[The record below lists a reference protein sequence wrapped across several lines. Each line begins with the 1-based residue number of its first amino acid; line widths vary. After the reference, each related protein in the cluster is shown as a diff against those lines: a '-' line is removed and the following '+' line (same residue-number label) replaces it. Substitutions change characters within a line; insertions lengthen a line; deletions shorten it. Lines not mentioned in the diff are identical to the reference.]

1 MASIENQSLTEELL
15 EAFKE
20 KTYDTC
26 VSNLTK
32 THRVNLKKFKRERLP
47 EGTWIN
53 TKRFVNNSNRP
64 VADAMFSLFG
74 EFSNQAGTEVRDT
87 MIGWSYDNFR
97 LLERVF
103 KVALDQRKI
112 TLRVWLE
119 NMANEHTPG
128 DELTLYVLARMYRRH
143 VYVYTQ
149 MFWWTTILYTLPV
162 TEQELLSQCEV
173 VLVYIKDGVYG
184 ELDRIRCPA
193 KKGTHAATAQVQSE
207 IVSSLETDN
216 GSYEP
221 TPAKASVL
229 TNPNITGSTCTETMN
244 DHTEIVT
251 TESAGP
257 PQVPPDEITVP
268 SYSRAAN
275 NRNLNCVIT
284 ENAELNED
292 TPSKTPTVEA
302 TGCPKTSLPGIGV
315 FLNKTCTIPL
325 VRCNFDTI
333 KTTVESME
341 EGVEL
346 DNSQNKQDP
355 NNPPP
360 RVDSVSPTPRTSAR
374 KRTVIDY
381 KKFLEEFADLPPS
394 PPKRKR
400 EVDLKRRPSK
410 SRMAAEKYRKTD
422 FTTKPLN
429 VPKPM
434 RRRDSTPKSTPS
446 TSTNINKNVSTKQ
459 ETITKPATTQETEDA
474 IEALLLL
481 GNMGMPPPPLL
492 ENDSAD
498 NEALMPIGVN
508 LTTDNNIGTDAD
520 AAPPIV
526 PTEPPK
532 TDTGLEVTIEKATGG
547 DPSDVLDQELKQ
559 TDAQREQSE
568 PKPPVKEDDENK
580 GNKKKTFVTRQF
592 GLKRRNRP
600 KRKFKCEKCAQE
612 LETVRDYNQHYLD
625 NHPPTPCPYCPRQFI
640 SPRTMAKHR
649 YSHAET
655 MYECETCGQ
664 GFTFRSQY
672 LSHRKVH
679 LTIQGFVCFKA
690 KCGQRFKRES
700 ELNAHL
706 KAHDSKPI
714 KCEHC
719 DYTNKDQRNVRAH
732 MRIHSEK
739 LPFYC
744 ILCGKR
750 FRWQEQKRRHIPNC
764 TGDEN

>member
-1 MASIENQSLTEELL
+1 MASRENQSLTEELL

-64 VADAMFSLFG
+64 VADTMFSLFG

-103 KVALDQRKI
+103 KVALDQQKI
-112 TLRVWLE
+112 TLRVWLDK
-119 NMANEHTPG
+119 MADEHTPG

-149 MFWWTTILYTLPV
+149 MFWWTTLLYTLPV

-173 VLVYIKDGVYG
+173 VLVYVKDGIYG
-184 ELDRIRCPA
+184 ELDRIRSPA
-193 KKGTHAATAQVQSE
+193 KKRTHAVTTQVQSE
-207 IVSSLETDN
+207 VASSLETDN
-216 GSYEP
+216 RSNEP
-221 TPAKASVL
+221 TPAKVSGL
-229 TNPNITGSTCTETMN
+229 TNPDITGSTCTETTN
-244 DHTEIVT
+244 DPTEIVT
-251 TESAGP
+251 TESAGQ
-257 PQVPPDEITVP
+257 PQGVADDLTIP
-268 SYSRAAN
+268 SRSQAAKN
-275 NRNLNCVIT
+275 PNLDYVIT

-292 TPSKTPTVEA
+292 THPKAPIVEA
-302 TGCPKTSLPGIGV
+302 TGRPKMPLPGIGV

-325 VRCNFDTI
+325 IRCDFDTI
-333 KTTVESME
+333 KTTVESRE
-341 EGVEL
+341 EGVEH
-346 DNSQNKQDP
+346 DNSQNNQDF

-360 RVDSVSPTPRTSAR
+360 SVDPVSPTLRTSAC

-381 KKFLEEFADLPPS
+381 KKFLEEFTDLPPS

-410 SRMAAEKYRKTD
+410 SRMAAEKYRKAD
-422 FTTKPLN
+422 FTTKPSN
-429 VPKPM
+429 VPKLV
-434 RRRDSTPKSTPS
+434 RRRDSTPKITPG
-446 TSTNINKNVSTKQ
+446 TSTDTNKNVSTKQ
-459 ETITKPATTQETEDA
+459 ETITKPATTQETEDV

-481 GNMGMPPPPLL
+481 GTMGMPPPLP
-492 ENDSAD
+492 ENDGAD

-508 LTTDNNIGTDAD
+508 LMTDDNIGTDTNAV
-520 AAPPIV
+520 PPIIS
-526 PTEPPK
+526 TDPPK
-532 TDTGLEVTIEKATGG
+532 AGTVLGVAVKKDIGG
-547 DPSDVLDQELKQ
+547 EPSDTQDQELKQ
-559 TDAQREQSE
+559 TDTNAQKEGSQ
-568 PKPPVKEDDENK
+568 PKPPAKEDDDNK
-580 GNKKKTFVTRQF
+580 SNKKKTFVTRQF
-592 GLKRRNRP
+592 GLKRRYRP
-600 KRKFKCEKCAQE
+600 RRKFKCEKCAQE
-612 LETVRDYNQHYLD
+612 LETIRDYNQHYLD
-625 NHPPTPCPYCPRQFI
+625 NHPPTPCPYCPRLFI

-679 LTIQGFVCFKA
+679 LMIQGFVCFKA

-719 DYTNKDQRNVRAH
+719 DYTNKDQRNV
-732 MRIHSEK
+732 
-739 LPFYC
+739 
-744 ILCGKR
+744 
-750 FRWQEQKRRHIPNC
+750 
-764 TGDEN
+764 